1 MTVEETQVA
10 EVVVAGEETKKV
22 TEETEK
28 VFQGDDE
35 VKDVDESKPKTV
47 QKSSSYK
54 EESNFLTDLK
64 EFERK
69 ALAELKV
76 KLEEAILG
84 NNLYR
89 KEDPK
94 KTEEK
99 PAAEEKEGEESEK
112 SVEEAAENKEE
123 EKEEGVEKE
132 EAAVE
137 CEEEKKPDTDISLWG
152 APLLPSKGAE
162 GTDVVL
168 LKFLRA
174 REFKVNDAL
183 EMLRKTLQ
191 WRKAAEIDSILDD
204 ELCADL
210 SSAAYMNG
218 VDREGHPVCYNIFG
232 VFDSEELYQKTFGT
246 DEKRRQFLRWRC
258 QLMEKGI
265 QKLDLKPGG
274 ASSLIQINDLKK
286 SPGPAKKEL
295 RIATKQAIGIF
306 QDNYPELVAKNIFI
320 NVPFWYYALNALISP
335 FLTQRTKSKFVVA
348 RPARVTETLLKYI
361 SVEEIPVNYGGF
373 KRENDFEFSVKDGS
387 VSELILKAGST
398 EIIEIPA
405 LEVGTT
411 LVWDLTVLGWEVNYK
426 EEFVPVDEGSYTII
440 VQKAKKMG
448 SQEGPIRNSFI
459 ANEPGKVV
467 LTIENMSSKKKRVLH
482 RCKAN
487 KSC

>member
-22 TEETEK
+22 AEETEK
-28 VFQGDDE
+28 VFRGDDE
-35 VKDVDESKPKTV
+35 VKDADESKPKTV

-69 ALAELKV
+69 ALTELKV

-84 NNLYR
+84 NKLYK

-99 PAAEEKEGEESEK
+99 PVAEEKEGEESEK
-112 SVEEAAENKEE
+112 PVEEAAENKEE
-123 EKEEGVEKE
+123 EKEVGVGKD

-152 APLLPSKGAE
+152 VPLLPSKGAE

-174 REFKVNDAL
+174 REFKVNDAF

-191 WRKAAEIDSILDD
+191 WRREAEIDSILDD

-361 SVEEIPVNYGGF
+361 PVEEIPVNYGGF

-487 KSC
+487 ESC

>member
-1 MTVEETQVA
+1 MTVEVKAEETQVA
-10 EVVVAGEETKKV
+10 EVVVAAPGGEETKKI

-28 VFQGDDE
+28 VFQGNDE
-35 VKDVDESKPKTV
+35 VKDDVDESKPKTV
-47 QKSSSYK
+47 EKSSSYK

-69 ALAELKV
+69 ALNELKA

-84 NNLYR
+84 NNLYK

-94 KTEEK
+94 KTQEK
-99 PAAEEKEGEESEK
+99 PVAAVKEAKEGEEIEK
-112 SVEEAAENKEE
+112 SVEAAAENEDEVKDE
-123 EKEEGVEKE
+123 
-132 EAAVE
+132 E

-152 APLLPSKGAE
+152 VPLLPSKGGE

-174 REFKVNDAL
+174 REFKVNDAF
-183 EMLRKTLQ
+183 EMLKKTLQ
-191 WRKAAEIDSILDD
+191 WRKEAEIDSILDDD

-246 DEKRRQFLRWRC
+246 DEKRRKFLRWRC

-306 QDNYPELVAKNIFI
+306 QDNYPELVAKN
-320 NVPFWYYALNALISP
+320 VSVLNSL
-335 FLTQRTKSKFVVA
+335 
-348 RPARVTETLLKYI
+348 
-361 SVEEIPVNYGGF
+361 
-373 KRENDFEFSVKDGS
+373 
-387 VSELILKAGST
+387 
-398 EIIEIPA
+398 
-405 LEVGTT
+405 
-411 LVWDLTVLGWEVNYK
+411 
-426 EEFVPVDEGSYTII
+426 
-440 VQKAKKMG
+440 
-448 SQEGPIRNSFI
+448 
-459 ANEPGKVV
+459 
-467 LTIENMSSKKKRVLH
+467 
-482 RCKAN
+482 
-487 KSC
+487 